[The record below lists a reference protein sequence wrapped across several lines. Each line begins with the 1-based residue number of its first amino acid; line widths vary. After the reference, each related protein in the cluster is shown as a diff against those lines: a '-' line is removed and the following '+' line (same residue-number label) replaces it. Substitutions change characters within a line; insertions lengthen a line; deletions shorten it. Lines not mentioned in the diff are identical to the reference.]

1 MILRFK
7 TKRVSLHPPSI
18 TAPTNALT
26 QLVTGAQPEVILPL
40 ATPSFLQPL
49 RDCVA
54 PESSDLMLMIL
65 DKIDQLELEIAYPI
79 GHGIA
84 RSEIHSR
91 TTSTALESNCRVYK
105 ADAESPLSP
114 QLAVRPRSVDRP
126 LAAQLVASRG
136 HRDVNRH
143 CRLIFSGQ
151 EDYHLTN
158 IYDGS
163 CGQLVSPGRDGQ
175 TRLRAPPAPS
185 ASAIP
190 PNKETSALTSHYGCG
205 ETSFRIPGS
214 YASPQHSCVSSNRIA
229 APETVSIQQ
238 AYDANTSPRTYD
250 AWFWKLDWYLTTS
263 SAETISS
270 PAVPWPGEPRWPS
283 KRKAQPHD
291 PQPDSLEPASACEVP
306 SAARAQLSTYEVEVA
321 DAARHQQSAV
331 QQRAQLNAATATSRN
346 QLQRASKLASAV

>member
-1 MILRFK
+1 LFD
-7 TKRVSLHPPSI
+7 S
-18 TAPTNALT
+18 
-26 QLVTGAQPEVILPL
+26 
-40 ATPSFLQPL
+40 
-49 RDCVA
+49 
-54 PESSDLMLMIL
+54 
-65 DKIDQLELEIAYPI
+65 
-79 GHGIA
+79 
-84 RSEIHSR
+84 
-91 TTSTALESNCRVYK
+91 RVYK

-205 ETSFRIPGS
+205 ETSFRIPGLH
-214 YASPQHSCVSSNRIA
+214 ASP
-229 APETVSIQQ
+229 SIHAFQ
-238 AYDANTSPRTYD
+238 
-250 AWFWKLDWYLTTS
+250 
-263 SAETISS
+263 
-270 PAVPWPGEPRWPS
+270 
-283 KRKAQPHD
+283 
-291 PQPDSLEPASACEVP
+291 
-306 SAARAQLSTYEVEVA
+306 
-321 DAARHQQSAV
+321 
-331 QQRAQLNAATATSRN
+331 ATALLRQKQSPSN
-346 QLQRASKLASAV
+346 KHMMPILVPGLMMLGSGN